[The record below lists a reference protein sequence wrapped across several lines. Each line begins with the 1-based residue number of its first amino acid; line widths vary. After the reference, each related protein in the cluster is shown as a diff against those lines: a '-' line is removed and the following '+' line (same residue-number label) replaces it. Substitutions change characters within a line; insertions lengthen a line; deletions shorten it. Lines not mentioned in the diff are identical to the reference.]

1 MDEGFVFPERKEQKM
16 PEGFE
21 REELAPKEYG
31 ERTLK
36 AARMYHLCGEE
47 EDRWSVVALA
57 VCAFEGL
64 HVKDGW
70 EFVLS
75 NRRDIE
81 DVAGVFSRSESP
93 EDFRAGI
100 IALKEHDL
108 RRRMGVG

>member
-1 MDEGFVFPERKEQKM
+1 MSGDFG
-16 PEGFE
+16 E
-21 REELAPKEYG
+21 RELSPKEYS

-47 EDRWSVVALA
+47 DDRWSVVALA

-81 DVAGVFSRSESP
+81 DVAGVFSRAETP
-93 EDFRAGI
+93 EDFRDGI
-100 IALKEHDL
+100 LELKEKDL
-108 RRRMGVG
+108 RRRMGVS